1 MLSTSDENVRQKE
14 VFVASRLLRK
24 KRIYLILDFKGN
36 KKDVFSIL
44 SLMSFLNDIKTVNKL
59 ICCNARQTVI
69 Y

>member
-24 KRIYLILDFKGN
+24 KRICLILDFKGR

-44 SLMSFLNDIKTVNKL
+44 SLMPFLNDM
-59 ICCNARQTVI
+59 
-69 Y
+69 